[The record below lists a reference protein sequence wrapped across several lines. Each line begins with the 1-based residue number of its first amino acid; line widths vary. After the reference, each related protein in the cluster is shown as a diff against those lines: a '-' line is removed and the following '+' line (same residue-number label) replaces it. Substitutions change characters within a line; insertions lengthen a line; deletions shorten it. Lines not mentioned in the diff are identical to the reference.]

1 MFGVLC
7 LMKERDVTLKIKL
20 SVLFSLNNTKSL
32 LLLFCFHL

>member
-7 LMKERDVTLKIKL
+7 LMKERDVALKTKL
-20 SVLFSLNNTKSL
+20 SVLFSPNNTKSL